1 MNKSYILTRYVK
13 AIYYVCTSQ
22 FTCYVL
28 TIQYWSRGKSP
39 SIEKRRLRSLSLSL
53 EIFPC
58 KMLFLL
64 WVPSTDEWWS
74 SVAPVEVMT
83 NCSQQPGIT
92 YQVTVVSYNQ
102 GLFLRVICENNF
114 TSDSRYRGSLG
125 DSSMRYNS
133 GVFIWWKNMTYI
145 HDWLSN
151 TFPKH

>member
-13 AIYYVCTSQ
+13 AMYYVCTSQ

-39 SIEKRRLRSLSLSL
+39 SIEKRRSRSLSLSL

-74 SVAPVEVMT
+74 SVASVEVMT
-83 NCSQQPGIT
+83 NRSQQPGKT
-92 YQVTVVSYNQ
+92 FQLTVVFTTVFQCNEIRIHLMSDNITCRATHLSGQNKKSYRQ
-102 GLFLRVICENNF
+102 QIL
-114 TSDSRYRGSLG
+114 
-125 DSSMRYNS
+125 
-133 GVFIWWKNMTYI
+133 
-145 HDWLSN
+145 
-151 TFPKH
+151 